1 MRPLPPVLLIA
12 ALAVMVGLYFAF
24 PGPVLVPAHNQC
36 IGAALAA
43 GLLLSFAG
51 ARQFAR
57 RDTNIKTFDDPDV
70 LVTEGL
76 FRFSRNPMYLG
87 FVLFLLGAAIYF
99 GTLAS
104 FIVAAAFAVLTDR
117 WYIRFEEQAMRRKFG
132 AAYEAYA
139 ASVRRWL

>member
-1 MRPLPPVLLIA
+1 
-12 ALAVMVGLYFAF
+12 MVGLYFAL
-24 PGPVLVPAHNQC
+24 PTPVLVPKPYNC
-36 IGAALAA
+36 IGAILAA

-57 RDTNIKTFDDPDV
+57 RGTNIKTFDDPDV

-87 FVLFLLGAAIYF
+87 FVLFLAGAAIYF

-104 FIVAAAFAVLTDR
+104 FIVAVAFAVITDR

-132 AAYEAYA
+132 AAYAAYA